1 MFTEQQEKWLKRV
14 EELFLRFG
22 IKSIT
27 MDDVARELGI
37 SKKTLYQF
45 VDSKDDLVHKMLTLH
60 IDQEKTT
67 CKMLFGAAG
76 SALEEMYL
84 VMEGDMQQLKQMKT
98 NILHD
103 LQRYHHEA
111 WQKVTEYQ
119 HGFLYQVVKN
129 NLERGIREGL
139 YRTDFDVDIVT
150 KLHISGSIQL
160 FNEDIF
166 PHTQYKYE
174 QVFREYM
181 LHYLYGIVSETG
193 LALLKRKFQSWN
205 VSILKRTKLSIC
217 NYDFHS

>member
-1 MFTEQQEKWLKRV
+1 MITEQQEKWLKRV

-45 VDSKDDLVHKMLTLH
+45 VESKDDLVQKMLTRH
-60 IDQEKTT
+60 IEQEKTT

-76 SALEEMYL
+76 NALEEMYI
-84 VMEGDMQQLKQMKT
+84 VIEGDTQQLKQMKA
-98 NILHD
+98 NIIHD

-111 WQKVTEYQ
+111 WEKVSEYQ
-119 HGFLYQVVKN
+119 RGFLYSVVRN

-139 YRTDFDVDIVT
+139 YRSDIEVDIIT

-166 PHTQYKYE
+166 PHTHYKYDE
-174 QVFREYM
+174 VFRAFM
-181 LHYLYGIVSETG
+181 LHYLYGIVSEKG
-193 LALLKRKFQSWN
+193 LAHLKMKFDS
-205 VSILKRTKLSIC
+205 
-217 NYDFHS
+217 

>member
-1 MFTEQQEKWLKRV
+1 MIIEQQEKWLKRV

-45 VDSKDDLVHKMLTLH
+45 VESKDDLVQKMLTRH
-60 IDQEKTT
+60 IEQEKLT

-76 SALEEMYL
+76 NALEEMY
-84 VMEGDMQQLKQMKT
+84 VVIEGDTQQLKQMKA
-98 NILHD
+98 NIIHD

-111 WQKVTEYQ
+111 WEKVSEYQ
-119 HGFLYQVVKN
+119 RGFLYSVVRN
-129 NLERGIREGL
+129 NLERGMREGL
-139 YRTDFDVDIVT
+139 YRADLDVDIIT

-166 PHTQYKYE
+166 PHAHYKYDE
-174 QVFREYM
+174 VFRAFM
-181 LHYLYGIVSETG
+181 VHYLYGIVSEKG
-193 LALLKRKFQSWN
+193 LEHLKQKFTS
-205 VSILKRTKLSIC
+205 
-217 NYDFHS
+217 

>member
-14 EELFLRFG
+14 DELFLRFG

-45 VDSKDDLVHKMLTLH
+45 VESKDDLVQKMLSRH
-60 IDQEKTT
+60 IEQEKNT
-67 CKMLFGAAG
+67 CKMLFAMAG
-76 SALEEMYL
+76 NALEEMYI
-84 VMEGDMQQLKQMKT
+84 VIESDSQQLKQMKA
-98 NILHD
+98 NIIHD

-111 WQKVTEYQ
+111 WEKVTEYQ
-119 HGFLYQVVKN
+119 RGFLYSVVHN

-150 KLHISGSIQL
+150 KLHISGSLQL

-166 PHTQYKYE
+166 PHSQYKYE

-181 LHYLYGIVSETG
+181 LHYLYGIVSEKG
-193 LALLKRKFQSWN
+193 LALLKSKFPS
-205 VSILKRTKLSIC
+205 
-217 NYDFHS
+217 